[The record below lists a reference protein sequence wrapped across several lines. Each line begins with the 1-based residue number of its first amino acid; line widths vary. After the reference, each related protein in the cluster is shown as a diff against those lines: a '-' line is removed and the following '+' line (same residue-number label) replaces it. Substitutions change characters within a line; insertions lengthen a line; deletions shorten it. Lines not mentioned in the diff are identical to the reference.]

1 MFPQKYRTL
10 RTLPI
15 IIAWGNCRCKAKF
28 APQMKIH
35 KKRREGRSPPARLLI
50 EPPPWPCRPIK
61 NLHKN
66 AGGSPPLGFTAPN
79 VQDPPKRA
87 GRSANHRASG
97 ASRFRNVGFNRA
109 GHVVRTRQGC
119 SIFRFSPKGC
129 LRRVPFSRARERN
142 QRARIGAA
150 APMYPNGEPYTKRG
164 QTPFPARG
172 AFDADAPICAAAGV

>member
-1 MFPQKYRTL
+1 MGKDRLQGQNGAFHENSQM
-10 RTLPI
+10 
-15 IIAWGNCRCKAKF
+15 GNNKEA
-28 APQMKIH
+28 
-35 KKRREGRSPPARLLI
+35 EGPRPFRLVAFII

-66 AGGSPPLGFTAPN
+66 AGGLPPLGFTAPN

-142 QRARIGAA
+142 QRVRIGAA